1 MECYEIGSVVRSA
14 RIRHGMTQEDL
25 AFGICA
31 VSTLSKIE
39 RGICS
44 PKIGTFEALMERMG
58 ELPGRCILLVGEQ
71 ELQRQRIQEEI
82 ALAIRLGNRMH
93 LLQQLELYRE
103 LSGDNNR
110 QEQQWLSLGE
120 TVLHWWSGG
129 EAVNIEQLLQRI
141 LEMSGMPLADE
152 ESGCQA
158 VGSYTACEILIRQLL
173 VACRSGLREFD
184 GDILQLRR
192 LLEYLT
198 AADLNLRWQKQ
209 AYISVCYQLADLSFL
224 IGEYPGSIRYCRDA
238 LILCVQT
245 GEFRYAPM
253 LLSLLASGMTKR
265 GDTKR
270 AGEAKAFACVI
281 DKMLAE
287 QSCLLKFIE
296 GIL

>member
-1 MECYEIGSVVRSA
+1 MRDTDPA
-14 RIRHGMTQEDL
+14 
-25 AFGICA
+25 A
-31 VSTLSKIE
+31 
-39 RGICS
+39 
-44 PKIGTFEALMERMG
+44 
-58 ELPGRCILLVGEQ
+58 
-71 ELQRQRIQEEI
+71 
-82 ALAIRLGNRMH
+82 
-93 LLQQLELYRE
+93 
-103 LSGDNNR
+103 
-110 QEQQWLSLGE
+110 
-120 TVLHWWSGG
+120 
-129 EAVNIEQLLQRI
+129 
-141 LEMSGMPLADE
+141 
-152 ESGCQA
+152 SGCLSERI
-158 VGSYTACEILIRQLL
+158 V
-173 VACRSGLREFD
+173 EFD

-209 AYISVCYQLADLSFL
+209 AYISVCYQLADLSSL